1 MINVAD
7 SAEFG
12 RLIEAMSRDI
22 VNAQIHYK
30 LYRDL
35 HAALSEHRIVEA
47 QSRTFW
53 SLTLQAHLN
62 ACIHLLCRVYDQ
74 NPKALHLRSWL
85 LTIRENLNLFDE
97 EEFRER
103 LKDNPYV
110 DSLAKDPRKP
120 DHTILERDL
129 LLCSTDDPLVKTLQ
143 IHRGSRIVH
152 RSAKNIVAEREIG
165 DEHPLTYGAV
175 ETLLSRATEILNR
188 YSNLFAAN
196 TYSTQIIGHDDFKF
210 IIQCVEQKVEADRNE
225 RRRRFGKT

>member
-1 MINVAD
+1 MIDIVN
-7 SAEFG
+7 SGQFR

-22 VNAQIHYK
+22 VDAQIHYK

-35 HAALSEHRIVEA
+35 HAALGKHMVVEA

-62 ACIHLLCRVYDQ
+62 ACLHLLCRMYDQ
-74 NPKALHLRSWL
+74 NLKALHLRSWL

-97 EEFRER
+97 KEFRER

-110 DSLAKDPRKP
+110 ESLARHPRKP
-120 DHTILERDL
+120 DATILDKDL
-129 LLCSTDDPLVKTLQ
+129 RSCSTKDPIVKTLQ
-143 IHRGSRIVH
+143 IHRGSQFVH
-152 RSAKNIVAEREIG
+152 KSAKNVVAERDIG
-165 DEHPLTYGAV
+165 DDHPLTYGDV
-175 ETLLSRATEILNR
+175 EALLKRATEILNR

-210 IIQCVEQKVEADRNE
+210 IIQCVEEKVEANRAE
-225 RRRRFGKT
+225 RRRLSRKT